1 MRTTGRSLGRWLRRS
16 AHRFGSTLAV
26 ACGTTALAALLY
38 RPWSVITT
46 APLDADGDVWLYLT
60 YVRNILSGNLNATS
74 RLGAPFGQHLLDYP
88 VGNDLTHFLLVRVV
102 GTFTSNDFLVM
113 NITFLAGFGLVA
125 AATELVARE
134 LGLRRD
140 LSVVVAVLF
149 TFVPFHFAQGEH
161 HFVYAGYWAVPLGTL
176 LAVWTLRGTLPLPR
190 VVVPRGAWDRA
201 QTRRLAILVACVL
214 VGGTSDPYFTF
225 FSLFLVLTAGLL
237 ASWRDRSW
245 SRGLAGAVVG
255 AGLATVLL
263 ATLAPAIL
271 WKARHGANPQV
282 AVRSPGDVELFGL
295 HISQLVLPGA
305 QTRWPGLGSIGSRLL
320 EVPGPGEAGS
330 YVGTLAL
337 IGLVLATAVLLRTGI
352 GSAGSTRRAG
362 STQLPRDLA
371 LLAWSALLWATI
383 GGLSGILAAV
393 GFTQLRTWS
402 RMSIYLSLCGLLAL
416 ASILQTRHRALLDRR
431 RPATFAALGLVLVIG
446 LVDQVP
452 ATVPP
457 SLDRLSASVDSIRA
471 TVDQMDHTLPA
482 DAMVFELP
490 VMSFPEAST
499 INVID
504 STELLI
510 PYLVDHGRL
519 RWSFGGLRGREADWQ
534 LNWGQAPPLEM
545 VRGLALAGYDA
556 VYVDRRGFA
565 DGGAEVEGALATLVG
580 PPSGTSP
587 DGRQSWYDLRP
598 LRRSLSASA
607 SPAELAQARRLLLH
621 SATARIDNAQPP
633 PKPPNPAVAQW
644 FESPSRI
651 VVHNPLPG
659 KRTVTMELVLSAVAP
674 SQVQL
679 DGPGVHRTI
688 EVATGPKS
696 TAVRMTVPGGDT
708 TLTVTTDAPLDY
720 DAPRLR
726 VQPVITATVR
736 VDRLMMTD
744 QAVTDLVG

>member
-1 MRTTGRSLGRWLRRS
+1 MKTAGGTTGRWLRRS
-16 AHRFGSTLAV
+16 ARRFGSTVVV
-26 ACGTTALAALLY
+26 AFGTTALAALLY
-38 RPWSVITT
+38 RPWSVLTT

-60 YVRNILSGNLNATS
+60 YVRNILAGNLNGTD

-88 VGNDLTHFLLVRVV
+88 VGNDLTHFLLVRVI

-113 NITFLAGFGLVA
+113 NITFLVGFGLVA

-140 LSVVVAVLF
+140 LSVLVAVLF
-149 TFVPFHFAQGEH
+149 TFAPFHFAQGEH

-176 LAVWTLRGTLPLPR
+176 LAVWTLRGTLPFPIAA
-190 VVVPRGAWDRA
+190 VPRGAWDRG
-201 QTRRLAILVACVL
+201 QSRRLGILVACVL

-225 FSLFLVLTAGLL
+225 FTVFLVVTAGLL
-237 ASWRDRSW
+237 AGWRDRSW
-245 SRGLAGAVVG
+245 PRFFAGAVV
-255 AGLATVLL
+255 ALGLAAVLL
-263 ATLAPAIL
+263 ITLVPAII
-271 WKARHGANPQV
+271 WRVRHGANPQV

-295 HISQLVLPGA
+295 HLSQLVLPGP

-320 EVPGPGEAGS
+320 EVPGPGEAGT
-330 YVGTLAL
+330 YLGAFAL
-337 IGLVLATAVLLRTGI
+337 IGLVLATAALLRTGI
-352 GSAGSTRRAG
+352 GSTRSPQRAE
-362 STQLPRDLA
+362 SARLPRDLA

-393 GFTQLRTWS
+393 GFTQIRTWS

-416 ASILQTRHRALLDRR
+416 ASIVQTRQRALLDRR
-431 RPATFAALGLVLVIG
+431 RTSTLAALGLVVVFG

-452 ATVPP
+452 ATIPP
-457 SLDRLSASVDSIRA
+457 SLDRLSASVDSTRA
-471 TVDQMDHTLPA
+471 MVDQMERALPPGA
-482 DAMVFELP
+482 DVFELP

-534 LNWGQAPPLEM
+534 LNWGQAPPREL

-556 VYVDRRGFA
+556 VYVDRRGIA
-565 DGGAEVEGALATLVG
+565 DRGASVEGALTSLVG

-587 DGRQSWYDLRP
+587 NGRQSWYDLRP
-598 LRRSLSASA
+598 LRRRLSASSSA
-607 SPAELAQARRLLLH
+607 AEIARARRLLLH
-621 SATARIDNAQPP
+621 SATATIENAQPP

-659 KRTVTMELVLSAVAP
+659 ARPVTLRLLLSAVAP
-674 SQVQL
+674 SKIHL
-679 DGPGVHRTI
+679 EGPGVNRTI
-688 EVATGPKS
+688 EIDAVPKAA
-696 TAVRMTVPGGDT
+696 AVPLTVPAGDT
-708 TLTVTTDAPLDY
+708 TIAVTTDAPLDY
-720 DAPRLR
+720 DAPKLR

-736 VDRLMMTD
+736 VDRLMVTD